1 MGKAVAHGSKKSMAK
16 QCLEDSITRK
26 HLFELIGIKLRNEIR
41 IMASE
46 NTGSFLQSTTT
57 EELKSF
63 SWPRVFEELIKHAP
77 TLLLILQ
84 ACTKTKIERKNTTS
98 IVGTCAVIILKHRNS
113 KMSLFQKMV
122 SIILYAGHCSKQ
134 VR

>member
-26 HLFELIGIKLRNEIR
+26 HLFELIGIKLRNEVR

-63 SWPRVFEELIKHAP
+63 RGHVFL
-77 TLLLILQ
+77 
-84 ACTKTKIERKNTTS
+84 
-98 IVGTCAVIILKHRNS
+98 RNS
-113 KMSLFQKMV
+113 LNMLQHFFSFFELVPRQKSKGRTRLPLLEHVQLLF
-122 SIILYAGHCSKQ
+122 
-134 VR
+134 

>member
-46 NTGSFLQSTTT
+46 NTGSFPTVNDNRRIK
-57 EELKSF
+57 ELF
-63 SWPRVFEELIKHAP
+63 V
-77 TLLLILQ
+77 
-84 ACTKTKIERKNTTS
+84 
-98 IVGTCAVIILKHRNS
+98 VTC
-113 KMSLFQKMV
+113 F
-122 SIILYAGHCSKQ
+122 
-134 VR
+134 

>member
-1 MGKAVAHGSKKSMAK
+1 MAK

-63 SWPRVFEELIKHAP
+63 SWSRVFEELIKHALK
-77 TLLLILQ
+77 LLLILQ
-84 ACTKTKIERKNTTS
+84 ACTKIKIERKNTTS

-113 KMSLFQKMV
+113 KMSLFQKNDIDH
-122 SIILYAGHCSKQ
+122 SLCWALF
-134 VR
+134 